1 MIEEWKVWKK
11 TKRMI
16 YEVSNKGR
24 CRKNGIIFDPIK
36 YDNEYITVFG
46 NRLHRIVALLFIP
59 NPYNKPCVDHI
70 DNNKHNNNVDNL
82 RWVTYHENMINPIT
96 LQRNK
101 ETQKIVQKQYYKDH
115 PERAKK
121 HSEWMKQYWTNK
133 RSLTSNQ

>member
-1 MIEEWKVWKK
+1 MVKEWKVWKK
-11 TKRMI
+11 TKRI
-16 YEVSNKGR
+16 LYEVSNKGR
-24 CRKNGIIFDPIK
+24 CRKNGIIFEPTK

-70 DNNKHNNNVDNL
+70 DNNKHNNNIDNL

-101 ETQKIVQKQYYKDH
+101 ETQKIVQKQYYEDH

-121 HSEWMKQYWTNK
+121 HSEWMKQYWANK
-133 RSLTSNQ
+133 RLGSSN